1 MWKGTGICCTEAN
14 PALEQST
21 SFRFRLCTFFWYKKK
36 KKKKNQYISP
46 EFRITVTSYI
56 FFIYPAKTNITTQR
70 ASVPGMLISTGCC
83 KAPVRQ
89 HVVRA
94 TCYLMKRVDG
104 LSSSTVFRHCNCSIV
119 DHHHTLVGQ
128 SRFADT
134 AGVITRH
141 CLLSITKKKKLYFT
155 ALCLHKPSQGLC
167 WYSSR

>member
-1 MWKGTGICCTEAN
+1 
-14 PALEQST
+14 
-21 SFRFRLCTFFWYKKK
+21 
-36 KKKKNQYISP
+36 
-46 EFRITVTSYI
+46 
-56 FFIYPAKTNITTQR
+56 
-70 ASVPGMLISTGCC
+70 MLISTGCC
-83 KAPVRQ
+83 KAPGRQ

-141 CLLSITKKKKLYFT
+141 CLLSITKKKKLYFS

-167 WYSSR
+167 WYSSRQGENTVSLSLCLQFGNTHFSHRPSYNS